1 MSFIGKENVD
11 NLHKFIATQIRQKIN
26 VDIEL
31 EDKYKVIINN
41 LVERIHSKKNK
52 NFDKSVTELNKIADS
67 IVPFL
72 VKTIEKT
79 RTDNLGSVDRKF
91 ESPEEKIEAPTVD
104 YSRLGNNDVSGL
116 DNSSEP
122 SMFNLSSKMMNH
134 GSLLGDSSV
143 YDDQLSD
150 DNDFFQKNL
159 KSSELKQPDL
169 SKQVEKRQV
178 VNFMGHDKANLVET
192 FDENQNMSA
201 TVSEHEKQL
210 LGVKTEGA
218 EMMSLK
224 TELSTAAQTYNK
236 ENKMMVLDL
245 YGTPNANDNGGF
257 SPSIGI
263 KNIICTLQQPLITT
277 RPCEVFIEYIM
288 MHNLIGGDTAATP
301 FELFHS
307 FALTISELNINNYS
321 NLSPYSGKFIIP
333 NELYGLND
341 KGEGSAGNPADA
353 TSYVLRLKSNF
364 VCRIEPKRFA
374 RLTISLEGL
383 SGNNSTATTQLTTIT
398 SPTASTGVAGLT
410 WTFTN
415 ATANII
421 SGATPM
427 DYQLVTE

>member
-1 MSFIGKENVD
+1 
-11 NLHKFIATQIRQKIN
+11 
-26 VDIEL
+26 
-31 EDKYKVIINN
+31 
-41 LVERIHSKKNK
+41 
-52 NFDKSVTELNKIADS
+52 
-67 IVPFL
+67 
-72 VKTIEKT
+72 
-79 RTDNLGSVDRKF
+79 
-91 ESPEEKIEAPTVD
+91 
-104 YSRLGNNDVSGL
+104 
-116 DNSSEP
+116 
-122 SMFNLSSKMMNH
+122 
-134 GSLLGDSSV
+134 
-143 YDDQLSD
+143 
-150 DNDFFQKNL
+150 
-159 KSSELKQPDL
+159 
-169 SKQVEKRQV
+169 
-178 VNFMGHDKANLVET
+178 MGHDKANLVET

-201 TVSEHEKQL
+201 VAEHEKQL

-245 YGTPNANDNGGF
+245 YGTSTQNDNGGF
-257 SPSIGI
+257 SPSTGI

-374 RLTISLEGL
+374 
-383 SGNNSTATTQLTTIT
+383 
-398 SPTASTGVAGLT
+398 
-410 WTFTN
+410 
-415 ATANII
+415 
-421 SGATPM
+421 
-427 DYQLVTE
+427 